1 MGKSLIPQ
9 IAEMLGVG
17 FDEEFKIQDFRGN
30 PIDSVTYKFD
40 ENTLLYKHQGT
51 GKFYIASSGTLLSL
65 LDGGYEIVKLPW
77 KPRLDET
84 YYTFCLENFSS
95 FHWRIFKA
103 DWFETPTDFARLKA
117 GWVYR
122 TYAEAKEALPI
133 VAKETGV
140 NYILEG

>member
-1 MGKSLIPQ
+1 MKGIKEFLFFLDSCLAYKPSNT
-9 IAEMLGVG
+9 
-17 FDEEFKIQDFRGN
+17 EEDTEGYVDSILVDLLNGRNKI
-30 PIDSVTYKFD
+30 I
-40 ENTLLYKHQGT
+40 
-51 GKFYIASSGTLLSL
+51 
-65 LDGGYEIVKLPW
+65 KLPRVPW